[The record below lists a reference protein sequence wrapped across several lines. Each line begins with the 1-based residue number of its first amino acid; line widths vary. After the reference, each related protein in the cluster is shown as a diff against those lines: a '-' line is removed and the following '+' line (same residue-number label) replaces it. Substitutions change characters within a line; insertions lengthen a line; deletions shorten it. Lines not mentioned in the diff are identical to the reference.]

1 MKIWKKTGAILMG
14 LMISVGAV
22 ITAYGGEDG
31 SVIDTAADK
40 PVLLHPVVL
49 AVSRSESA
57 ASGEEEYDSAS
68 AYIHYP
74 QIGLTGEEVQDYPNL
89 RKALDAYNAGKK
101 SWYESQLTELTKTAE
116 EMAKYREEEG
126 VDDASSWIYLTQVA
140 DTQIGRA
147 DSRIFS
153 VIEHFS
159 SYSGGAHGYYQDMGN
174 TFDTQSGKKLAF
186 ADVVT
191 DCEAAAAHV
200 FEKLAE
206 QYPDLSPLMSQEEI
220 ASDMKGENTQ
230 GTGNISESGEMYTE
244 GSDQAEMYFNW
255 YVTDLGVMVVFPPY
269 TLGSYAEGQQ
279 KILLTFAEYPEILN
293 PEYTVVPDSFIAP
306 FDPDAVTQV
315 DVDGDGSLEEISVS
329 AVMDEDGSCA
339 YTKRTISLSGGS
351 NSDSVILQ
359 DTYYYSAEYYLVK
372 SGENMYLYCFDH
384 EDNDYVELKAYRL
397 SGGGLEAL
405 PYGSDEDAE
414 QVGSDTGNLSPRE
427 TWESGI
433 TADSADNITVQY
445 PLTDPDAMQLSSRM
459 NALSTYSAYRTYSAS
474 PGPDGY
480 LTSLDPYYIVDA
492 VRTVTLKQ
500 NITLTVVG
508 EDGIGT
514 EEKMF
519 TAGSIFTLY
528 RTDGMTFVDLKADAD
543 GSIVR
548 VSSDFRQW
556 PHVVMGIQEEELFD
570 GVFYAG

>member
-200 FEKLAE
+200 FENLAE

-230 GTGNISESGEMYTE
+230 GTGNISESGEM
-244 GSDQAEMYFNW
+244 
-255 YVTDLGVMVVFPPY
+255 
-269 TLGSYAEGQQ
+269 
-279 KILLTFAEYPEILN
+279 
-293 PEYTVVPDSFIAP
+293 VPDSFIAP

-548 VSSDFRQW
+548 VSGDFRQW

>member
-186 ADVVT
+186 PAFGLRGGETCKREQRIFLCSRRVSKKGPLQN
-191 DCEAAAAHV
+191 EIFAA
-200 FEKLAE
+200 
-206 QYPDLSPLMSQEEI
+206 
-220 ASDMKGENTQ
+220 
-230 GTGNISESGEMYTE
+230 
-244 GSDQAEMYFNW
+244 
-255 YVTDLGVMVVFPPY
+255 
-269 TLGSYAEGQQ
+269 
-279 KILLTFAEYPEILN
+279 
-293 PEYTVVPDSFIAP
+293 VPSFIMAR
-306 FDPDAVTQV
+306 
-315 DVDGDGSLEEISVS
+315 S
-329 AVMDEDGSCA
+329 AG
-339 YTKRTISLSGGS
+339 L
-351 NSDSVILQ
+351 
-359 DTYYYSAEYYLVK
+359 
-372 SGENMYLYCFDH
+372 CF
-384 EDNDYVELKAYRL
+384 
-397 SGGGLEAL
+397 
-405 PYGSDEDAE
+405 
-414 QVGSDTGNLSPRE
+414 
-427 TWESGI
+427 
-433 TADSADNITVQY
+433 
-445 PLTDPDAMQLSSRM
+445 
-459 NALSTYSAYRTYSAS
+459 
-474 PGPDGY
+474 
-480 LTSLDPYYIVDA
+480 
-492 VRTVTLKQ
+492 
-500 NITLTVVG
+500 
-508 EDGIGT
+508 
-514 EEKMF
+514 
-519 TAGSIFTLY
+519 
-528 RTDGMTFVDLKADAD
+528 
-543 GSIVR
+543 
-548 VSSDFRQW
+548 
-556 PHVVMGIQEEELFD
+556 
-570 GVFYAG
+570 